1 MPLGKAK
8 SAWSGYYITLGRSDD
23 VMCVATKADIDN
35 AIDWNTGDPIL
46 VKGRISDVTF
56 GTLILK
62 DCSFSKAPR

>member
-1 MPLGKAK
+1 
-8 SAWSGYYITLGRSDD
+8 
-23 VMCVATKADIDN
+23 MCVATKADIDN